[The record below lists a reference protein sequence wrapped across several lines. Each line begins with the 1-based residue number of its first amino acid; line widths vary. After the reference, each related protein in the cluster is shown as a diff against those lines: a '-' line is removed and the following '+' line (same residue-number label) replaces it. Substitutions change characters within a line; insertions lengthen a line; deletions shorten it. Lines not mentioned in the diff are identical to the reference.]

1 MGPSPSNSEI
11 LRGRFEASFRSHY
24 RDVLAFSLRRLGNR
38 TAAEDAASETFAVA
52 WRRRDQ
58 IPADDSL
65 PWLYAVALR
74 VIANQRRS
82 SQRKLR
88 LRGRVASEA
97 SCGGHTAPDPAER
110 VIERTAFFAA
120 FSRLRESDKEILR
133 LVAWD
138 GLDPDQAAQ
147 VLDCTPATFRVRLHR
162 ARGRLEKQLE
172 RAGQIDG
179 ERRNGPRANPAQEAG

>member
-1 MGPSPSNSEI
+1 MGPSPSNSEV
-11 LRGRFEASFRSHY
+11 LRDRFEASFRGHY
-24 RDVLAFSLRRLGNR
+24 RDVLAFSLRRLSNR
-38 TAAEDAASETFAVA
+38 AAAEDAASETFATA

-82 SQRKLR
+82 AQRKQR
-88 LRGRVASEA
+88 LHGRVVSD
-97 SCGGHTAPDPAER
+97 SRTGQGVAPDPADR

-120 FSRLRESDKEILR
+120 FSRLRETDKEILR

-138 GLDPDQAAQ
+138 GLEPDRAAQ

-162 ARGRLEKQLE
+162 ARGRLEKQME
-172 RAGQIDG
+172 RAGQIAE
-179 ERRNGPRANPAQEAG
+179 ERRDGPRANPAEEAG

>member
-11 LRGRFEASFRSHY
+11 LRDRFEASFRRHY
-24 RDVLAFSLRRLGNR
+24 RDVLAFSLRRLTDR
-38 TAAEDAASETFAVA
+38 AAAEDAASETFAIA

-58 IPADDSL
+58 IPDDCL

-82 SQRKLR
+82 ILRKIR

-97 SCGGHTAPDPAER
+97 GAGRRFAPDPAEQ
-110 VIERTAFFAA
+110 VIERTAFFEA
-120 FSRLRESDKEILR
+120 FVRLREADKEILR

-138 GLDPDQAAQ
+138 GLEPDRAAQ
-147 VLDCTPATFRVRLHR
+147 VLDCSPTAFRVRLHR

-172 RAGQIDG
+172 RAGQIAG
-179 ERRNGPRANPAQEAG
+179 ERREGPKPRPAGEAG